1 MAVDNEKVYARLNA
15 QIKQVSEEWRRAI
28 APLNTPEMKA
38 LLAAGQLL
46 VDKVMR
52 GAASSNEKISAAYR
66 ALDNMTPAEAKP
78 IIDLLP
84 EPPRPRGR
92 PVGTSLAEADA
103 PLVATLRE
111 RVLAGEAPATVAR
124 ELAPMAAGGSTL
136 ESKAKRL
143 ERRYRQGE

>member
-15 QIKQVSEEWRRAI
+15 HFKQVTEEWRRAI

-38 LLAAGQLL
+38 RLAAGQLL
-46 VDKVMR
+46 IDKVRR
-52 GAASSNEKISAAYR
+52 GRGSANDKVSAAYR
-66 ALDNMTPAEAKP
+66 ALGGMTPVEAKP

-92 PVGTSLAEADA
+92 PAATSLAEADA
-103 PLVATLRE
+103 PLVAIIRE
-111 RVLAGEAPATVAR
+111 RVLAGESPATVAR
-124 ELAPMAAGGSTL
+124 ELAPHAAGGSTL

-143 ERRYRQGE
+143 ERRYREGE